1 MMLKFHS
8 KIFKKIQQLLLRN
21 LLQNVGEDMK
31 DILLKKLVIFLIF
44 LLLIGCNVV
53 PAEPQI
59 SSNEDDSDFD
69 ESILSLM
76 KSGHMPS
83 ISMGIVKNNSLAW
96 SKSYGYSNR
105 LRKEKATN
113 TTIYLAGSISK
124 TVTGVALMQLYE
136 QGLFDLDDDVNDYLP
151 FSLRNPNY
159 PDVNITF
166 RMLLA
171 HQSSLSGSNTART
184 FIFFS
189 YLNHKK
195 SHLEEFFVPGGAYY
209 TPKIWGNVAPGESR
223 LYSDH
228 GFELLGYLV
237 ELISNETYEDYCK
250 KNIFEPL
257 DMKDTSF
264 RIKELDE
271 KKLVTPYLYFMRI
284 YIPLPNYE
292 IIGANAAA
300 GGLRTNIV
308 DLSKYLIMHINGGK
322 YNGVRILNE
331 DSVDL
336 MHKVQYP
343 DNNGRFGLGW
353 QVWSTDESGEN
364 RLEGHTGEVP
374 GGASFMYYHEYE
386 KTGVIIFVNQFT
398 TKLRIMEIFSCLS
411 ASQILFEKAREL

>member
-151 FSLRNPNY
+151 FSLRNP
-159 PDVNITF
+159 
-166 RMLLA
+166 
-171 HQSSLSGSNTART
+171 
-184 FIFFS
+184 
-189 YLNHKK
+189 K
-195 SHLEEFFVPGGAYY
+195 
-209 TPKIWGNVAPGESR
+209 
-223 LYSDH
+223 
-228 GFELLGYLV
+228 
-237 ELISNETYEDYCK
+237 C
-250 KNIFEPL
+250 
-257 DMKDTSF
+257 
-264 RIKELDE
+264 
-271 KKLVTPYLYFMRI
+271 
-284 YIPLPNYE
+284 
-292 IIGANAAA
+292 
-300 GGLRTNIV
+300 
-308 DLSKYLIMHINGGK
+308 
-322 YNGVRILNE
+322 
-331 DSVDL
+331 
-336 MHKVQYP
+336 
-343 DNNGRFGLGW
+343 
-353 QVWSTDESGEN
+353 
-364 RLEGHTGEVP
+364 
-374 GGASFMYYHEYE
+374 
-386 KTGVIIFVNQFT
+386 
-398 TKLRIMEIFSCLS
+398 
-411 ASQILFEKAREL
+411 